1 MTMTSDLFQEYGEY
15 DPVNKIWIIDPF
27 YLEEGFP
34 FAEWDKFP
42 GYYCSTKKTMEEFKQ
57 AWMEC
62 GAYDPVNKVWS
73 EEKMN
78 IHLHELYR
86 AECGL
91 SKCVCRLRNEYVLM
105 IK

>member
-1 MTMTSDLFQEYGEY
+1 MLSMTITSDIFQKYGVY
-15 DPVNKIWIIDPF
+15 DPVNKKWIIDPV

-42 GYYCSTKKTMEEFKQ
+42 GFYCSTKTTMDEFMD
-57 AWMEC
+57 AWLKC

-78 IHLHELYR
+78 IHLHKL
-86 AECGL
+86 
-91 SKCVCRLRNEYVLM
+91 
-105 IK
+105 